1 MQVGFFH
8 KANLLEKESEIS
20 KEIGILCHGIKLVL
34 LHVNKGNSGSL
45 GIFIH
50 MVVT

>member
-8 KANLLEKESEIS
+8 KANLLEKNPRFPKKLEF
-20 KEIGILCHGIKLVL
+20 CHGIKLVL
-34 LHVNKGNSGSL
+34 SHVNKANSGSL